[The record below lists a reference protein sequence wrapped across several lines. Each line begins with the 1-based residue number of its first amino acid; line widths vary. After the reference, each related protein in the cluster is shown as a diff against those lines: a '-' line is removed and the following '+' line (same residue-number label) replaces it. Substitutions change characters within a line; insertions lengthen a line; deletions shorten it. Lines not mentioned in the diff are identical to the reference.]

1 MKKISYIN
9 GLLLIIIIIFF
20 GVKDYQT
27 NINLQKIEKQ
37 LINNYH
43 NIYYHNLLED
53 NQKMSSLLSLYN
65 TKLNAIPVK
74 GYFSNLY
81 ETFIINKGEKD
92 DLKKGMAII
101 NKNRLIGFIDKVS
114 NNYSTV
120 MLLENFKQNVSIKIN
135 DNYGLLKIKNNKIIV
150 TGIQKSKININDLVY
165 TSGLTK
171 VPGDIFIGKIAKIE
185 DKDDTFETIMYIDV
199 DKNYNYYEYLLAVQE

>member
-9 GLLLIIIIIFF
+9 GLLLIIIIIFL